1 MVSRSF
7 RAHYLWRSLF
17 YVWVSRCRCWRL
29 PILMIRLQ
37 GFAVSRYLV
46 TAGSL
51 ALWVPACCFLLV
63 FRCANA
69 VVESRCS
76 VMLPRDLEVCL
87 FVSLCLGLGGPRSL
101 MSRRS
106 AGPFKTVGHIG
117 MPVYDMCVYNSLHLP
132 PFLVSQSSDFTTPSR
147 WVHLV
152 VIRGSHTCISAKLS
166 LPVTFYCTLYG
177 LCAKLRR
184 LTLQTSAQR
193 TRPQELGRCPSVFV
207 YSVLHGIGEELS
219 LERYPERMM
228 LKSYGYLLGLL
239 TVVVRLDLSLLGKE
253 LSQAD
258 LRVKPGRF

>member
-1 MVSRSF
+1 
-7 RAHYLWRSLF
+7 
-17 YVWVSRCRCWRL
+17 
-29 PILMIRLQ
+29 
-37 GFAVSRYLV
+37 
-46 TAGSL
+46 
-51 ALWVPACCFLLV
+51 
-63 FRCANA
+63 
-69 VVESRCS
+69 
-76 VMLPRDLEVCL
+76 MLPRDLEVCL

-147 WVHLV
+147 WVHLA

-177 LCAKLRR
+177 
-184 LTLQTSAQR
+184 
-193 TRPQELGRCPSVFV
+193 RCPSVFV

-219 LERYPERMM
+219 MERYPERMM